1 MEGNREKRRGVF
13 LTLAGGMCWGV
24 SGCFAQ
30 FLFQEKGATANWLV
44 SIRLLTAG
52 ILLLIIG
59 YIREGKKLNE
69 VFHKGADAKRL
80 LAFSVFGMLFCQYTY
95 FVTVQ
100 YSNAGTATVL
110 QALAPTV
117 ILAFVCI
124 RRLKMPRGFELISV
138 ISAILGV
145 FLLSTHGNIHNMML
159 TKQALFFGLAS
170 AVAAAAYNL
179 LAANLLRDYG
189 VYVVVGF
196 GMFFGGLI
204 LCAIVRPWNHMIP
217 LDMEAI
223 GAIFGVIVIGT
234 AIAFSLYLKGVSIVG
249 AFMGSLLGTVEPV
262 TAIVVS
268 FLFLGSKFQR
278 IDLLGFAMILGT
290 VLLLSLRTPHEEA

>member
-1 MEGNREKRRGVF
+1 M
-13 LTLAGGMCWGV
+13 
-24 SGCFAQ
+24 
-30 FLFQEKGATANWLV
+30 
-44 SIRLLTAG
+44 
-52 ILLLIIG
+52 LLIIG
-59 YIREGKKLNE
+59 YIHQGKKLNE
-69 VFHKGADAKRL
+69 VFHKKADAKKL
-80 LAFSVFGMLFCQYTY
+80 LGFSVFGMLFCQYTY
-95 FVTVQ
+95 FAAVQ

-124 RRLKMPRGFELISV
+124 RNLKLPKGFELTAV
-138 ISAILGV
+138 ISAVLGV

-170 AVAAAAYNL
+170 AIGAASYNL
-179 LAANLLRDYG
+179 LAADLLRGYG

-196 GMFFGGLI
+196 GMFFGGLV
-204 LCAIVRPWNHMIP
+204 LCAIVRPWNLMIP
-217 LDMEAI
+217 LDGETLLAL
-223 GAIFGVIVIGT
+223 FGVIVIGT

-268 FLFLGSKFQR
+268 FLFLGSKFQW
-278 IDLLGFAMILGT
+278 IDLLGFALILGT
-290 VLLLSLRTPHEEA
+290 VLLLSIRSPHEEA

>member
-1 MEGNREKRRGVF
+1 
-13 LTLAGGMCWGV
+13 
-24 SGCFAQ
+24 
-30 FLFQEKGATANWLV
+30 
-44 SIRLLTAG
+44 
-52 ILLLIIG
+52 
-59 YIREGKKLNE
+59 
-69 VFHKGADAKRL
+69 
-80 LAFSVFGMLFCQYTY
+80 
-95 FVTVQ
+95 
-100 YSNAGTATVL
+100 
-110 QALAPTV
+110 
-117 ILAFVCI
+117 
-124 RRLKMPRGFELISV
+124 MPRGFELISV

-268 FLFLGSKFQR
+268 FLFLGSKFQW
-278 IDLLGFAMILGT
+278 IDLLGFALILGT